1 MGYGALMTVKNN
13 KLQHFS
19 TRLQLKM
26 ILHVLFLNNRSMYD
40 RADDFFLDEWMD
52 ESNYTDFKQNNANA
66 FILVWMVAV
75 KLHIFY

>member
-1 MGYGALMTVKNN
+1 
-13 KLQHFS
+13 
-19 TRLQLKM
+19 M